1 MRYCQQSSE
10 HSESVLFKT
19 RNNNKEH
26 ALLYLD
32 NPDKIPLVRVHSEC
46 LTGDAF
52 GSLRCD
58 CGPQLEK
65 SMKEIQEHGSGA
77 IVYLKQE
84 GRGIGLYAKMQAYA
98 LQDQGLDTLD
108 ANLQLGLP
116 ADARTYEIAAEMLK
130 TIGYDEL
137 YLMTNNPEKRLQ
149 LIENGIDIKD
159 RISIIVVQVNTTF
172 HILEPKPH
180 AWDTFSK
187 FDVRYMGKSI
197 IGQIAPDFVLQAD
210 DGGMFDS
217 KSLHGEWRVFF
228 SILET
233 IHRRASEDV

>member
-1 MRYCQQSSE
+1 MLSKKRETSMVE
-10 HSESVLFKT
+10 ADAILPTKFGTFRIRAFHDPK
-19 RNNNKEH
+19 NNKEH
-26 ALLYLD
+26 ALLYLE
-32 NPDKIPLVRVHSEC
+32 NPDIIPLVRVHSEC

-65 SMKEIQEHGSGA
+65 SMKEIQAHGSGA

-137 YLMTNNPEKRLQ
+137 YLLTNNPEKRLQ
-149 LIENGIDIKD
+149 LVENGISIKD
-159 RISIIVVQVNTTF
+159 RVPIIVVPSEHNLSYLRTKASRMG
-172 HILEPKPH
+172 HILE
-180 AWDTFSK
+180 
-187 FDVRYMGKSI
+187 V
-197 IGQIAPDFVLQAD
+197 
-210 DGGMFDS
+210 
-217 KSLHGEWRVFF
+217 
-228 SILET
+228 
-233 IHRRASEDV
+233 

>member
-1 MRYCQQSSE
+1 MLSKRRETSIVE
-10 HSESVLFKT
+10 ADAKMPTKFGDFRIRAFIDEE
-19 RNNNKEH
+19 NNKEH

-98 LQDQGLDTLD
+98 LQDQGMDTLD
-108 ANLQLGLP
+108 ANLALGLP
-116 ADARTYEIAAEMLK
+116 ADARTYDIAAKMLK
-130 TIGYDEL
+130 SIGYDEL
-137 YLMTNNPEKRLQ
+137 YLLTNNPEKRLQ
-149 LIENGIDIKD
+149 LTESGIDVKN
-159 RISIIVVQVNTTF
+159 RVPIIVIPSEHNVSYLRTKASRMG
-172 HILEPKPH
+172 HLLE
-180 AWDTFSK
+180 
-187 FDVRYMGKSI
+187 V
-197 IGQIAPDFVLQAD
+197 
-210 DGGMFDS
+210 
-217 KSLHGEWRVFF
+217 
-228 SILET
+228 
-233 IHRRASEDV
+233 